1 MEYSP
6 QKQSILVVDDIPANI
21 DILSSILKG
30 QYRVKAATSGRK
42 ALELASSQDPP
53 DLILLDVMMPE
64 MDGFEVCR
72 CLKENTL
79 TRSIP
84 VIFVT
89 AKGEVEDEAT
99 GFSCGA
105 VDYISKPVRAP
116 LVHARVGTH
125 LALYDQ
131 NRILEEK
138 VDERTAQ
145 LQTAIQK
152 ISLSEERLREGYID
166 TILRLTTVAEYK
178 DEDTA
183 DHIRRVGLYCVL
195 VARQLG
201 WSEEDVDVIGN
212 AAPMHD
218 IGKVGIPS
226 EILLKRGRLNPE
238 EFALMKTHTVIGGR
252 MLADS
257 ASKYLR
263 MAGNIAVAHHERWD
277 GAGYPNGLKGEEIP
291 IEARIMNIADQYDA
305 LRSER
310 PYKPAFSHEKT
321 VRIITEGDG
330 RTLPGHFDPI
340 IFNVFKECHRQFE
353 EIYEKSSSNP

>member
-1 MEYSP
+1 MVLQE
-6 QKQSILVVDDIPANI
+6 A
-21 DILSSILKG
+21 LKD

-42 ALELASSQDPP
+42 ALELAASQDPP
-53 DLILLDVMMPE
+53 DLILLDLMMPE
-64 MDGFEVCR
+64 MDGFEVCHR
-72 CLKENTL
+72 LKENAL
-79 TRSIP
+79 TRGIP

-89 AKGEVEDEAT
+89 TKGDVEDEST

-116 LVHARVGTH
+116 LVHARVRTH
-125 LALYDQ
+125 LALYNQ
-131 NRILEEK
+131 NRILEER
-138 VDERTAQ
+138 VEERTTQ
-145 LQTAIQK
+145 LQAAVQK
-152 ISLSEERLREGYID
+152 VSQSEERLREGYID

-183 DHIRRVGLYCVL
+183 DHIRRVGLYCAF
-195 VARQLG
+195 VARRLD
-201 WSEEDVDVIGN
+201 WPEEDIDIIRH

-277 GAGYPNGLKGEEIP
+277 GAGYPKGLKGEDIP
-291 IEARIMNIADQYDA
+291 IEARIMNLADQYDA

-321 VRIITEGDG
+321 IQIIIEGDG
-330 RTLPGHFDPI
+330 RTQPDHFDPRLL
-340 IFNVFKECHRQFE
+340 NVFKECHRQFE
-353 EIYEKSSSNP
+353 EIYKMSSSNT

>member
-1 MEYSP
+1 MENSP
-6 QKQSILVVDDIPANI
+6 QKKSILVVDDIPANI
-21 DILSSILKG
+21 DILSSILKD
-30 QYRVKAATSGRK
+30 QYRVKVATSGRK
-42 ALELASSQDPP
+42 ALEVASSQDPP

-72 CLKENTL
+72 CLKMNSL

-89 AKGEVEDEAT
+89 AKGEIEDEST

-105 VDYISKPVRAP
+105 VDYISKPVKAP

-138 VDERTAQ
+138 VEERTVQ
-145 LQTAIQK
+145 LQTALQK
-152 ISLSEERLREGYID
+152 VSLSEVQLREGHID
-166 TILRLTTVAEYK
+166 AILRLTTVAEYK

-183 DHIRRVGLYCVL
+183 DHIRRVGLYCAFI
-195 VARQLG
+195 ARRLG
-201 WSEEDVDVIGN
+201 WSEEDIDVIGN

-226 EILLKRGRLNPE
+226 DILLKRGGLNQE

-263 MAGNIAVAHHERWD
+263 MAANIAVAHHERWD
-277 GAGYPNGLKGEEIP
+277 GTGYPQGLKGEEIP
-291 IEARIMNIADQYDA
+291 IEARMMNIADQYDA
-305 LRSER
+305 LRSAR
-310 PYKPAFSHEKT
+310 SYKPAFSHEKT
-321 VRIITEGDG
+321 VQIIIEGDG
-330 RTLPGHFDPI
+330 RTLPDHFDPGI
-340 IFNVFKECHRQFE
+340 YKVFKECHRQFE
-353 EIYEKSSSNP
+353 EIYETSSRNT